1 VGRTLKAHGRSV
13 VHSLITTGRDGYSAG
28 APSGPVSRV
37 EEVESGEV
45 GRTVS
50 SEPEMEWRKGR
61 GMTVL
66 CSGSAAELS
75 LTNHRR
81 CEDTAPYPADLHIKS
96 VKPLRWR

>member
-1 VGRTLKAHGRSV
+1 MGRTLKAHGRSV